1 MVLEIHPCKMETQG
15 ITQHGLCGVCTH
27 STDIHDKS
35 GSTVDTTWRFYQQ
48 QIHMLNHTFLIEHTK
63 TKYLH

>member
-1 MVLEIHPCKMETQG
+1 MVLETHSCKMETQG

-35 GSTVDTTWRFYQQ
+35 GSTVDTT
-48 QIHMLNHTFLIEHTK
+48 
-63 TKYLH
+63 